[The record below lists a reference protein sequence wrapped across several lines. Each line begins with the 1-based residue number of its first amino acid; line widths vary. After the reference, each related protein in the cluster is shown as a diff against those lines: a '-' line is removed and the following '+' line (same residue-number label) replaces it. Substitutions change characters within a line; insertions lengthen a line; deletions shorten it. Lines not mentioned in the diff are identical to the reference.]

1 MFFYFKVQAAKTY
14 IIYFFMSNEVFITGI
29 TTYLPNNPVSNDE
42 MEDYLGMINNLP
54 SKARR
59 IVLRNNGITRRYYSF
74 EKGGRPTHNCAEL
87 AAESVKMLFPLHIKK
102 EEVQL
107 LACGTASPDQIMP
120 SHASMVHG
128 LLDIPAIEIASFAGS
143 CCASMQALKFAYLSV
158 LSGNTKNAVCT
169 ASEILAQWMQAK
181 YFEKENENE
190 SKLKE
195 NPLLAFEKE
204 FLRWMLSD
212 GAGAVLLQS
221 EPSGKSPLKVE
232 WIEIRSYANTMET
245 CMYSGAEKNA
255 EGRVDGWVRF
265 EAEDWLNKSIFSLKQ
280 DTRMLGSNIVKLG
293 GQFLKDILEQKKLDI
308 STVDYFLPHLSS
320 EYFREQIFNE
330 LKILDIDI
338 PKEKWFTNLSTVGNV
353 ASVSFILMLDGL
365 MRTHGL
371 KSGQKILIQV
381 PESARFTYAYAL
393 LTVC

>member
-1 MFFYFKVQAAKTY
+1 
-14 IIYFFMSNEVFITGI
+14 MSKEVFITGI
-29 TTYLPNNPVSNDE
+29 TKYLPNNPVSNDE
-42 MEDYLGMINNLP
+42 MEDYLGMINNRP

-59 IVLRNNGITRRYYSF
+59 IVLRNNGIINRYYAL
-74 EKGGRPTHNCAEL
+74 EKGSKPTHSNAQL
-87 AAESVKMLFPLHIKK
+87 AAEAVKLLFDGRFKK
-102 EEVQL
+102 ENVQL

-143 CCASMQALKFAYLSV
+143 CCASMQALKFGCLSV
-158 LSGNTKNAVCT
+158 LSGNTLNAVCT
-169 ASEILAQWMQAK
+169 GSEILSHWMLSK

-190 SKLKE
+190 GKLKE

-212 GAGAVLLQS
+212 GAGAILLENNPAGS
-221 EPSGKSPLKVE
+221 LPLRVD
-232 WIEIRSYANTMET
+232 WVDIRSYASTMKT
-245 CMYSGAEKNA
+245 CMYAGADQNE
-255 EGRVDGWVRF
+255 DGEILGWCRF
-265 EAEDWLNKSIFSLKQ
+265 ESEDWLNKSIFSMKQ
-280 DTRMLGSNIVKLG
+280 NTRMLGENIVKLG
-293 GQFLKDILEQKKLDI
+293 GRFLKEIIAERNLDI

-320 EYFREQIFNE
+320 EFFREPIFME
-330 LKILDIDI
+330 LKKLEIDL
-338 PKEKWFTNLSTVGNV
+338 PKEKWFTNLSRVGNV
-353 ASVSFILMLDGL
+353 ASVSFILMLEEL
-365 MRTHGL
+365 MRSRDL

>member
-1 MFFYFKVQAAKTY
+1 
-14 IIYFFMSNEVFITGI
+14 MSNEVFITGI
-29 TTYLPNNPVSNDE
+29 TKYLPNNPVSNDE
-42 MEDYLGMINNLP
+42 MEDYLGMINNKP

-59 IVLRNNGITRRYYSF
+59 IVLRNNGIINRYYAL
-74 EKGGRPTHNCAEL
+74 EKGGKPTHSNAEL
-87 AAESVKMLFPLHIKK
+87 AAESVKMLFPDRIKK
-102 EEVQL
+102 EDVQL
-107 LACGTASPDQIMP
+107 LACGTASPDQVMP

-128 LLDIPAIEIASFAGS
+128 LLDIPSIEIASFAGS
-143 CCASMQALKFAYLSV
+143 CCASIQALKFGYLSV

-169 ASEILAQWMQAK
+169 GSEILSHWMLAK

-190 SKLKE
+190 SKLRE

-212 GAGAVLLQS
+212 GAGAVLLQ
-221 EPSGKSPLKVE
+221 PAPAGNCPMKVE
-232 WIEIRSYANTMET
+232 WIEIRSYANMMET
-245 CMYSGAEKNA
+245 CMYSGGDKDN
-255 EGRVDGWVRF
+255 EGKFQGWCRF
-265 EAEDWLNKSIFSLKQ
+265 EAEDWLNKSLFSLKQ
-280 DTRMLGSNIVKLG
+280 DTRMLGSHIVQLG
-293 GQFLKDILEQKKLDI
+293 GQFLRDIIDQKSLDI

-320 EYFREQIFNE
+320 EYFREHIFNE
-330 LKILDIDI
+330 LKILNIDI
-338 PKEKWFTNLSTVGNV
+338 PKEKWFTNLTTVGNV

-365 MRTHGL
+365 IQAHKL